1 MVSWFFVLG
10 GGWLYFQALRY
21 EIQGKS
27 LTDERF
33 RRAHAWHHPP
43 PSPNYI
49 YKKESHQVTLSI
61 LSYTNSICNPS
72 VSSTASANS
81 F

>member
-1 MVSWFFVLG
+1 MVPWFFVLG

-33 RRAHAWHHPP
+33 RRAHAWKHVHADPKTINTPPQCLENTHP
-43 PSPNYI
+43 
-49 YKKESHQVTLSI
+49 
-61 LSYTNSICNPS
+61 
-72 VSSTASANS
+72 
-81 F
+81 